1 MNFLIVIGYKT
12 NNIGDQASR
21 LEDIDIF
28 GATKEFSQD
37 IFFYFGIA
45 LIVCGVRKLYY
56 LFVVGLNSLRESE
69 WDKKIPSKF
78 GFGSRVVIR
87 SISIC
92 IIGWKLLWKEKV
104 VYYI

>member
-1 MNFLIVIGYKT
+1 VIGYKT

-21 LEDIDIF
+21 LEDYDIF
-28 GATKEFSQD
+28 GATKEVSQD

-45 LIVCGVRKLYY
+45 LMVCGVRKLYY
-56 LFVVGLNSLRESE
+56 LIVVGINSLSESE
-69 WDKKIPSKF
+69 WDAVIPSKF

-92 IIGWKLLWKEKV
+92 IIFWKLLWKEKV
-104 VYYI
+104 MYYL